1 VGDSR
6 PGGVDTVEGM
16 ARSDAPAPY
25 LELLAGG
32 AWWTVGSGVFDRG
45 MGTVVLAA
53 GLGVTG
59 GLVAAVRRHSGSGT
73 PLSTGERNRLLR
85 MLFVTVLLI
94 AGVSAGLAYFD
105 YAELAGPVACALVG
119 AVLVPLSSLLGA
131 RSTVL
136 AGGALM
142 LLGAAGA
149 LLALGSAGDLYPL
162 GLVGLGAGVVLW
174 VAGAHRTGLLDEL
187 RGHVRG

>member
-1 VGDSR
+1 
-6 PGGVDTVEGM
+6 M
-16 ARSDAPAPY
+16 
-25 LELLAGG
+25 LL
-32 AWWTVGSGVFDRG
+32 
-45 MGTVVLAA
+45 
-53 GLGVTG
+53 
-59 GLVAAVRRHSGSGT
+59 
-73 PLSTGERNRLLR
+73 
-85 MLFVTVLLI
+85 
-94 AGVSAGLAYFD
+94 
-105 YAELAGPVACALVG
+105 
-119 AVLVPLSSLLGA
+119 PLSSLLGA

-136 AGGALM
+136 AGAALM